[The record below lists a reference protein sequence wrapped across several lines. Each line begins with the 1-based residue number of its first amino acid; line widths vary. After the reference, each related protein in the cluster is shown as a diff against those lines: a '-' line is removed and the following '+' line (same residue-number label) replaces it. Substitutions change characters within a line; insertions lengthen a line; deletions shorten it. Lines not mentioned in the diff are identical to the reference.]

1 MWFSQVVTED
11 KEALHQFSLHLLP
24 YILVKTKKQQSLFVK
39 WGKTN
44 CIQTTAVTERVQFK
58 GRIDTEQK
66 RITGK

>member
-1 MWFSQVVTED
+1 MWFSQGVTED
-11 KEALHQFSLHLLP
+11 KEALHQFSFHLLP
-24 YILVKTKKQQSLFVK
+24 YILVKTNKQQRLFVK

-44 CIQTTAVTERVQFK
+44 CIQMTAVTERVQYK